1 MMKPVQKLLSLKYCV
16 WFVTIFVFA
25 PALAQDPGSAD
36 SLRKAIERSPD
47 NGSKV
52 EMILKLGKI
61 YLGDDPNLSVQYSK
75 QARDLAERIDFK
87 EGTALALKDIGLGYY
102 QLGKYLETLDY
113 WERSLKAFYAI
124 DDSSNIARLLSN
136 IGAVYF
142 NNGDDSKALEYHLK
156 SLQVA
161 EKIQDTLRIVT
172 AMNNIGVVYMNKP
185 STQDKAMQY
194 FIKAIPLSELL
205 GDLADLGTPT
215 VNLGEIYFRKGDY
228 EKALFYFK
236 RSLEAYKGEENPTY
250 SLNSIG
256 KVYTRRGNFKLAK
269 NYHEQAYNIATK
281 LSARQDMVISLL
293 GLAEMYMKQE
303 RYSEALKAYQ
313 EAELIAKEI
322 NVGYEL
328 KTTYEGMALAY
339 SKLSD
344 FPNAFKYQ
352 TLLTGIK
359 DTLYNVETDKKMLG
373 LQFDFEIQKKEGQIT
388 LLQKDKDLQE
398 LDIKRQKLAKN
409 AFLAGFGLILII
421 AFILYRNYRNKVK
434 VNKILDQQNAEIQH
448 LILNILPSEVADEL
462 QKTGHATPKYYE
474 SVSVLFTDFVGFTK
488 IADTLS
494 PQEVVAELN
503 DCFMAFDQIIENH
516 NIEKIKT
523 IGDSY
528 MCAGGLPRKDGQ
540 DDLHAVKIVRAAL
553 DIQQHMK
560 EKNEVRKAAGLTPWD
575 LRIGIHT
582 GPVVAGVVGK
592 NKYAYDIWGSTVN
605 IASRMESNG
614 QPGQINI
621 SASAYELVSD
631 DYDCTHRGK
640 IFAKNVGEIDMYFVK
655 EKPRVNLD
663 EIVEDFRLVDLDGE
677 QQAANSA
684 INGGSTQITP
694 LPR

>member
-1 MMKPVQKLLSLKYCV
+1 MTLKFYI
-16 WFVTIFVFA
+16 WLATVFLFF
-25 PALAQDPGSAD
+25 PFLGRAQSSD
-36 SLRKAIERSPD
+36 SLRRAIERAQDDS
-47 NGSKV
+47 GKV
-52 EMILKLGKI
+52 DLLLKLGKI
-61 YLGDDPNLSVQYSK
+61 TLNDDPNLTIQYAK
-75 QARDLAERIDFK
+75 EAAELAEKINFK

-102 QLGKYLETLDY
+102 FQGNYLRTLDY
-113 WERSLKAFYAI
+113 WERSLKVFYTTN
-124 DDSSNIARLLSN
+124 DSSNIARLLSN

-161 EKIQDTLRIVT
+161 EKIMDTLRIVT
-172 AMNNIGVVYMNKP
+172 AMNNIGAVYMNKT
-185 STQDKAMQY
+185 STHDKALEY
-194 FIKAIPLSELL
+194 FIKAVPLSELI
-205 GDLADLGTPT
+205 GKEADVGTAT
-215 VNLGEIYFRKGDY
+215 VNLGEIYFKKGDH
-228 EKALFYFK
+228 EKALYYFK
-236 RSLEAYKGEENPTY
+236 KSLEAYKGSENATY

-256 KVYTRRGNFKLAK
+256 KLYTSQGNYKLAET
-269 NYHEQAYNIATK
+269 YHEEAYQIATK
-281 LSARQDMVISLL
+281 LTARQDMVISLL
-293 GLAEMYMKQE
+293 GLADMYMKQAKYK
-303 RYSEALKAYQ
+303 RALSSYKQ
-313 EAELIAKEI
+313 AEGIAKEI

-328 KTTYEGMALAY
+328 KDTYEGIALAY

-344 FPNAFKYQ
+344 FTSAYKYQ
-352 TLLTGIK
+352 KLLTGIK
-359 DTLYNVETDKKMLG
+359 DTLYNLETDKKMLG
-373 LQFDFEIQKKEGQIT
+373 LQFDFEIQKKEGEIT

-398 LDIKRQKLAKN
+398 LDIRRQKLAKN
-409 AFLAGFGLILII
+409 AFLAGFGMILII

-434 VNKILDQQNAEIQH
+434 VNKILDQQNAEIQR

-462 QKTGHATPKYYE
+462 QKTGQATPRYYE

-540 DDLHAVKIVRAAL
+540 DELHAIKIVRAAL
-553 DIQQHMK
+553 QIQEHMK
-560 EKNEVRKAAGLTPWD
+560 GKNDARRAAGLAPWE

-614 QPGQINI
+614 QPGEINI
-621 SASAYELVSD
+621 SASAYQIVSQN
-631 DYDCTHRGK
+631 YDCAHRGK
-640 IFAKNVGEIDMYFVK
+640 IFAKNVGEIDMYFVRDK
-655 EKPRVNLD
+655 QTGVIQHPQVTFELFDMKN
-663 EIVEDFRLVDLDGE
+663 EELV
-677 QQAANSA
+677 S
-684 INGGSTQITP
+684 GGNHPDTGSS
-694 LPR
+694 R

>member
-1 MMKPVQKLLSLKYCV
+1 MFKLAKMKYYIGLVIMLLSASLE
-16 WFVTIFVFA
+16 
-25 PALAQDPGSAD
+25 AQEQGGLD
-36 SLRKAIERSPD
+36 SLRKAIEKSAD
-47 NGSKV
+47 NSSKV
-52 EMILKLGKI
+52 EMILKLGKN
-61 YLGDDPNLSVQYSK
+61 YLNDDPDLSIQYAKEAS
-75 QARDLAERIDFK
+75 DIAEKIDFK
-87 EGTALALKDIGLGYY
+87 EGAALALKDIGLGYY
-102 QLGKYLETLDY
+102 LQGKYLETLDY
-113 WERSLKAFYAI
+113 WERSLKVFYVI
-124 DDSSNIARLLSN
+124 NDSSNIARLLSN

-142 NNGDDSKALEYHLK
+142 NNGDDSKALEYYLK
-156 SLQVA
+156 SLRVA

-172 AMNNIGVVYMNKP
+172 AMNNIGAVYMNKP
-185 STQDKAMQY
+185 STQDKALQY
-194 FIKAIPLSELL
+194 FIQAVPLSELL
-205 GDLADLGTPT
+205 GEEADVGTAT
-215 VNLGEIYFRKGDY
+215 VNLGEIYFRKGDH

-236 RSLEAYKGEENPTY
+236 KSLEAYKDSENATY

-256 KVYTRRGNFKLAK
+256 KLYASEGNFKLAK
-269 NYHEQAYNIATK
+269 KYHQDAYEIAAR

-293 GLAEMYMKQE
+293 GLADMYMKQE
-303 RYSEALKAYQ
+303 NYKDALASYKQ
-313 EAELIAKEI
+313 AETIAKEI

-328 KTTYEGMALAY
+328 KNTYEGLALAY
-339 SKLSD
+339 SRLSD
-344 FPNAFKYQ
+344 FTNAYKYQ
-352 TLLTGIK
+352 KLLTGIK

-398 LDIKRQKLAKN
+398 LNIRRQKLAKN
-409 AFLAGFGLILII
+409 ALIAGLGLILII

-434 VNKILDQQNAEIQH
+434 VNKILDRQNAEIQH

-474 SVSVLFTDFVGFTK
+474 SVSVLFTDFVGFTR

-503 DCFMAFDQIIENH
+503 DCFIAFDEIIESH
-516 NIEKIKT
+516 NLEKIKT

-553 DIQQHMK
+553 QIQEYMK
-560 EKNEVRKAAGLTPWD
+560 GKNEARKASGLSPWD

-621 SASAYELVSD
+621 SASAYELVAD
-631 DYDCTHRGK
+631 NYDCTHRGK
-640 IFAKNVGEIDMYFVK
+640 IFAKNVGEIDMYFIR
-655 EKPRVNLD
+655 ERQISLT
-663 EIVEDFRLVDLDGE
+663 EDPPEPFRLIDLNNE
-677 QQAANSA
+677 QRAAN
-684 INGGSTQITP
+684 TQAN
-694 LPR
+694 